1 MDDECAIWLV
11 SHLFSGSAT
20 MNTKLALLL
29 CVFAAFVAAD
39 LSGSAQVT
47 ANGNAASAPLT
58 GDVILAPLLPT
69 LSVTSNATGTVTF
82 SLKTV
87 NLFTI
92 ISNTANGFTFSGGIS
107 FDASGN
113 SNGASGSAGVFANAG
128 FAGGVTGILNIA
140 ANLLAL
146 QLDVSFKDSNGNNA
160 AAQLTVSG
168 TFAKL
173 AANGNLQVGLFASS
187 SDSVSSGGS
196 SASTSS
202 SATVAGA
209 VPYSIN
215 TDGSYSYTVIV
226 PAQTTTFLIK
236 PFDATQAKSSNNGA
250 TAASS
255 GSSSFS
261 TSGFIPVALGY
272 DFNLQGGQQYAFGNN
287 IQVTPSA
294 SSGSAG
300 TLKVQFNGFL
310 NGAST
315 TGNTGSTSSQSKPP
329 NSASASTGSNL
340 FFNGYYQ
347 FTGSSNANNVIQF
360 SAPASNT
367 NLFTN
372 STTSTSGSNS
382 TSTSASASVNSVGQ
396 AVAAGQA
403 KLSWYKSTASGSAEA
418 GATWFRQASTSTYS
432 ASAGLKVYASVS
444 SYSQWTVASSN
455 GAATA
460 LQYAIGTLLLSALL
474 VISF

>member
-1 MDDECAIWLV
+1 
-11 SHLFSGSAT
+11 

-29 CVFAAFVAAD
+29 CLFAAFVAAD
-39 LSGSAQVT
+39 LSGSVQVT
-47 ANGNAASAPLT
+47 ANGNAASASLT

-82 SLKTV
+82 TLKSA

-92 ISNTANGFTFSGGIS
+92 ISNTANGFTFSGGVS

-128 FAGGVTGILNIA
+128 FAGGITSLLNSI
-140 ANLLAL
+140 ANLAVLE
-146 QLDVSFKDSNGNNA
+146 LDITFKDGNGNAA

-202 SATVAGA
+202 SATVAGT

-215 TDGSYSYTVIV
+215 TDGSYSYTVVV
-226 PAQTTTFLIK
+226 PAQTTAFYVK
-236 PFDATQAKSSNNGA
+236 PFDATQAKSSNNGG

-255 GSSSFS
+255 GSGSFS
-261 TSGFIPVALGY
+261 TSGFIPIALGY
-272 DFNLQGGQQYAFGNN
+272 DYNLQGGQQYAFGNN
-287 IQVTPSA
+287 IQVTPTA

-315 TGNTGSTSSQSKPP
+315 TGSSGSTSSQSKPP
-329 NSASASTGSNL
+329 NSASASAGSNL

-347 FTGSSNANNVIQF
+347 FTGSSSANNVIQF
-360 SAPASNT
+360 SAPASST

-372 STTSTSGSNS
+372 TTTSTSGSTSNS
-382 TSTSASASVNSVGQ
+382 ASASASVNSVGQ

-403 KLSWYKSTASGSAEA
+403 KLSWYKSNASGSAEA
-418 GATWFRQASTSTYS
+418 GASWVRQASTSTYS

-444 SYSQWTVASSN
+444 SYSQWTVASDN
-455 GAATA
+455 GGSSTNSSGSVINTVTKGSASG
-460 LQYAIGTLLLSALL
+460 LQYTLVTLLISALF
-474 VISF
+474 IAAF